1 MRSITPLPGRG
12 CPQFAN
18 WGREWNAG
26 NNPRCGTCKDL
37 LKLFVLLSLF
47 LLTISNIPA
56 RIPLPTRLRRATFS
70 PGEGS
75 SGAAAPQQPT
85 KKNDHF
91 PEPFPLFTFSR
102 IWCIVIPEQSRKPR
116 VKCHRDGELP
126 GGRRKFF
133 AMRPP
138 HPLLHMGIPPLCSND
153 TRSGKGSAV
162 YLRHFPPVIHAFHS
176 PVGLFRRGFLF
187 AWTGSGS
194 VPLPT
199 DKGGHFLWQ
208 EFKNPCAFIPIPSP

>member
-1 MRSITPLPGRG
+1 MCALVR
-12 CPQFAN
+12 N
-18 WGREWNAG
+18 
-26 NNPRCGTCKDL
+26 DV
-37 LKLFVLLSLF
+37 LFVSVCVYLDAESIKNCCHCEERSDVAIRTPCIRRMLGGHRPPHS
-47 LLTISNIPA
+47 PA
-56 RIPLPTRLRRATFS
+56 PP
-70 PGEGS
+70 
-75 SGAAAPQQPT
+75 
-85 KKNDHF
+85 NDHF
-91 PEPFPLFTFSR
+91 PERFPLFTFPR
-102 IWCIVIPEQSRKPR
+102 FWCIVIPEQSRKPR

-187 AWTGSGS
+187 AWAGSGS

-199 DKGGHFLWQ
+199 DKGGHFL
-208 EFKNPCAFIPIPSP
+208 